1 MTLKSFFDRYLNE
14 IAGLTIMVLMAG
26 ALVAGQANADSRR
39 AAIGDVRD
47 AIEIRL
53 GVPDPERVETENGDS
68 YGFRP
73 IGE

>member
-1 MTLKSFFDRYLNE
+1 MKSFFDRYLNE

-26 ALVAGQANADSRR
+26 ALVAGQANADFQR
-39 AAIGDVRD
+39 AAIDDVRD
-47 AIEIRL
+47 VIEMQL
-53 GVPDPERVETENGDS
+53 TVPDQERIETENGDL